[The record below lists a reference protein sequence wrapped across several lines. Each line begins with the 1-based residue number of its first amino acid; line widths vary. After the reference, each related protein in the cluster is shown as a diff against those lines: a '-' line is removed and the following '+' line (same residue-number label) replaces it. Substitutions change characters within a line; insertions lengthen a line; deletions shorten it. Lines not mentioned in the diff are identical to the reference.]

1 MRIPPALRGESAAST
16 HFENVRGAKA
26 SPNGRT
32 EYWYAVFSK
41 ANLRNRLWCGAIWM
55 WKYASF
61 KSTDA
66 NQSRGESA
74 PGSASALTS
83 WTDVRKALCW
93 WVWDPKLGEAPH
105 PSWVPRSSGCK
116 TRSPARVVGLALL
129 LLSRADSQ
137 SLASEPGHFEA
148 MLETAP
154 RHWNG
159 VVCVWIEEYIPALSR
174 WVANARF
181 PE

>member
-1 MRIPPALRGESAAST
+1 MRIPLALRGESAALKMCAGPKPALTGEQSIGTLCSRKQTSETVCDAELSECEST
-16 HFENVRGAKA
+16 RPSNPRTQT
-26 SPNGRT
+26 SP
-32 EYWYAVFSK
+32 
-41 ANLRNRLWCGAIWM
+41 
-55 WKYASF
+55 
-61 KSTDA
+61 
-66 NQSRGESA
+66 RGEFA
-74 PGSASALTS
+74 PGSVSALSS

-93 WVWDPKLGEAPH
+93 WVWDPELGEAPH

-116 TRSPARVVGLALL
+116 IRSPARSVGLALL

>member
-1 MRIPPALRGESAAST
+1 MRIPLALRGESAAST

-41 ANLRNRLWCGAIWM
+41 ANLRNRLWCGA
-55 WKYASF
+55 
-61 KSTDA
+61 T
-66 NQSRGESA
+66 RGESA

-93 WVWDPKLGEAPH
+93 WVWDPELGEAPH